1 MKDDK
6 KDTKVIT
13 DIFKNNRDIVF
24 GLDFKGCFDFF
35 SSAFERELGYSA
47 YEVIGKD
54 VDYFADDSE
63 ILRLNAFFQG
73 LVIAPNK
80 RVLKGLKLRNK
91 RNQIVIFDIEI
102 GRTETG
108 YIGLAQKVNKE
119 HQEATSSFKDFKPFF
134 FLNLDLMAV
143 INQKGAFIQV
153 SPEWSNSLETS
164 LETLKDQTLFSYIHK
179 ADQDYV
185 KERLMA
191 ASANIETLF
200 CRLITDNSTYKYVN
214 LRFKKHASMIYLSA
228 HDLTEH
234 YHQAQKLK
242 KEHNFLSTTI
252 QSLNEA
258 VITTGPNG
266 DIIMI
271 NTIAKDLTGCIDEAY
286 IGKNIK
292 HCLKLYDM
300 NNQEI
305 TSFFETVISLM
316 SSMRFKQARLKLRD
330 DSYITVRITLS
341 PIVDDAQLLLGLVLV
356 FSDIEEELNY
366 LKQIEYLSYHDA
378 LTTFYN
384 RHYFEKVKDDIMV
397 SSNLP
402 LCCISIDI
410 NGLKNVNDLYG
421 HSEGD
426 KLIKDAAK
434 IMKEAIRDH
443 RYLLR
448 MGGDEFIIF
457 LPNTTDDEA
466 YALRKSIHAFI
477 KTMNNP
483 YLDFAYGY
491 HTVNDLNENIFQVMQ
506 TADYFMYQNKRKY
519 KA

>member
-1 MKDDK
+1 MKEK
-6 KDTKVIT
+6 KSNTKVIA
-13 DIFKNNRDIVF
+13 DVFKNNRDIVF
-24 GLDFKGCFDFF
+24 GLDLNGCFDYV
-35 SSAFERELGYSA
+35 SLAFEHELGYSA
-47 YEVIGKD
+47 SEVIGKD
-54 VDYFADDSE
+54 VDCFIDESE
-63 ILRLNAFFQG
+63 ILRLNAFFKG
-73 LVIAPNK
+73 LEARPNI
-80 RVLKGLKLRNK
+80 RVLKGLKVLNK
-91 RNQIVIFDIEI
+91 LNQIVIFDIEI
-102 GRTETG
+102 GRIDSG
-108 YIGLAQKVNKE
+108 YIGLAVKVNKTQ
-119 HQEATSSFKDFKPFF
+119 QEQIEPFKDFKPFF
-134 FLNLDLMAV
+134 FLNLDLMAI
-143 INQKGAFIQV
+143 INQKSAFMHL
-153 SPEWSNSLETS
+153 SPEWANTLETS
-164 LETLKDQTLFSYIHK
+164 LESIKEQTLFSFIHE

-185 KERLMA
+185 KERIMG
-191 ASANIETLF
+191 ASDKIETLF
-200 CRLITDNSTYKYVN
+200 CRLITDNNTYKYVN
-214 LRFKKHASMIYLSA
+214 LRFKEHASMIYLSA

-234 YHQAQKLK
+234 YHHAQKLK
-242 KEHNFLSTTI
+242 KEHNFLSTTL

-305 TSFFETVISLM
+305 TSVFETVISSK
-316 SSMRFKQARLKLRD
+316 SSMRFKQARLQLRD

-356 FSDIEEELNY
+356 FTDIEEELNY

-434 IMKEAIRDH
+434 ILKEAVSDH
-443 RYLLR
+443 HYLFR
-448 MGGDEFIIF
+448 MGGDEFIVF

-466 YALRKSIHAFI
+466 YALRKRIHALI
-477 KTMNNP
+477 KTVNNP
-483 YLDFAYGY
+483 YLDLAYGY
-491 HTVNDLNENIFQVMQ
+491 HTVHDLSENIFQVMQ

-519 KA
+519 KQ